1 MTGREDENRGSCV
14 WTVGGAREGGGSER
28 EWRKR
33 GREVE
38 RRRRGEGEERGGR
51 PLPRFS
57 LARCFRFPS
66 RLSHRKERQN
76 GAFRGR
82 ATPYAAPGVHP
93 VRAGVVR
100 GLLAPKDRAPL
111 LRRRP
116 GADRRVCSRPS
127 LSRPSLSPLLSIFTA
142 AQGKEGRGRARRGQ
156 EGESLWTRASRRAP
170 RRRRERERAPPPPS
184 PSSAHPLLP
193 SPLSPTHFQ
202 ASSGPAKETNP
213 LYEKRPKTFGAF
225 EKRSEGPG
233 AAGGGERPGR
243 PAAAALPLIGPLPP
257 APGPPA
263 RRPPTPNPPHSV
275 R

>member
-1 MTGREDENRGSCV
+1 MTGREDENRGSSA
-14 WTVGGAREGGGSER
+14 WTVGGAREGGGRER
-28 EWRKR
+28 ERRKR

-38 RRRRGEGEERGGR
+38 RAR
-51 PLPRFS
+51 PLSHSSLSS
-57 LARCFRFPS
+57 LARCFGFPS

-82 ATPYAAPGVHP
+82 PTPCAAPVVHL

-100 GLLAPKDRAPL
+100 GLLAPKDRALL

-127 LSRPSLSPLLSIFTA
+127 LSRLSLSPLLSIFTA

-156 EGESLWTRASRRAP
+156 EGESWWRRASRRAP
-170 RRRRERERAPPPPS
+170 RRRRGRERAPPPPS

-233 AAGGGERPGR
+233 AAGGGERPGW

-263 RRPPTPNPPHSV
+263 RRPPSPNPPHSV